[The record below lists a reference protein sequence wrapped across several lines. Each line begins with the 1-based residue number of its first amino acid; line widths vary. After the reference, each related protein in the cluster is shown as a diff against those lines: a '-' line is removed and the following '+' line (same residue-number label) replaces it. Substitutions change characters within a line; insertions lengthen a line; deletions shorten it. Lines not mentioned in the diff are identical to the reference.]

1 MAKNTPKRGEQ
12 PASQTRRKTKPES
25 RPQPGAGQKKSKLDI
40 VDEAGKQSFPASDP
54 PPWTP

>member
-12 PASQTRRKTKPES
+12 PASRTRRKTKPES
-25 RPQPGAGQKKSKLDI
+25 RPQPGAEQKKRKLDI